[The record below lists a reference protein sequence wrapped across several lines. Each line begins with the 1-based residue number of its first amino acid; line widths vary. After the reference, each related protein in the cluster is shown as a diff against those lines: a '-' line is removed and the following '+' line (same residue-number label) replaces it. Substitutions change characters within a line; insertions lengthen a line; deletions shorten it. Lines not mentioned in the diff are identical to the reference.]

1 MNGLTP
7 TQDRHSNMT
16 TQDTS
21 LPLTNPRDDVDLKV
35 REYFATYFSTPVTF
49 TDNEYDL
56 VKSFFVERTNN
67 ADAAA
72 ALTAGILNA
81 VDELDLY
88 PSDIIEQFKNS
99 DDFTTAIPLFLNL
112 TRKGTSLLGYINE
125 RKVPAN
131 IKRQIGI

>member
-1 MNGLTP
+1 
-7 TQDRHSNMT
+7 MT

-21 LPLTNPRDDVDLKV
+21 LPLTNPQDDVDLKV

-56 VKSFFVERTNN
+56 VKSFFVEKTNN
-67 ADAAA
+67 AAAAA

-81 VDELDLY
+81 VDELGLY
-88 PSDIIEQFKNS
+88 ATDVIEQFKNS
-99 DDFTTAIPLFLNL
+99 ANFTIAIPLFLNL

>member
-1 MNGLTP
+1 
-7 TQDRHSNMT
+7 MT

-21 LPLTNPRDDVDLKV
+21 LPLTNPHDDVDLKV

-67 ADAAA
+67 AAAAA

>member
-1 MNGLTP
+1 
-7 TQDRHSNMT
+7 MT

-21 LPLTNPRDDVDLKV
+21 LPLTNPQDDVDLKV
-35 REYFATYFSTPVTF
+35 REYFETYFSTPITF
-49 TDNEYDL
+49 TDNDYEL
-56 VKSFFVERTNN
+56 VKSFFVERTNS

-81 VDELDLY
+81 VDELNLY

-99 DDFTTAIPLFLNL
+99 SDFTTAIPLFLNL

>member
-1 MNGLTP
+1 
-7 TQDRHSNMT
+7 MT

-21 LPLTNPRDDVDLKV
+21 LPLTNPQDDVDLKV
-35 REYFATYFSTPVTF
+35 REYFATYFSTPATF

-56 VKSFFVERTNN
+56 VKSFFVEKTNN
-67 ADAAA
+67 AAAAA
-72 ALTAGILNA
+72 ALTAGVLSA
-81 VDELDLY
+81 VDELGLY
-88 PSDIIEQFKNS
+88 PADIIEQFKNS
-99 DDFTTAIPLFLNL
+99 ANFTIAIPLFLNL

>member
-1 MNGLTP
+1 
-7 TQDRHSNMT
+7 MT

-21 LPLTNPRDDVDLKV
+21 LPLTNPQDDVDLKV

-49 TDNEYDL
+49 TDNDYDL
-56 VKSFFVERTNN
+56 VKSFFVEKTNN
-67 ADAAA
+67 EDAAA

-99 DDFTTAIPLFLNL
+99 SDFTTAIPLFLNL

-131 IKRQIGI
+131 ITRQIGI

>member
-1 MNGLTP
+1 
-7 TQDRHSNMT
+7 MT

-21 LPLTNPRDDVDLKV
+21 LPLTNPQDDIDLKV

-56 VKSFFVERTNN
+56 VKSFFVEKTNN
-67 ADAAA
+67 AAAAA
-72 ALTAGILNA
+72 ALTAGVLNA

-88 PSDIIEQFKNS
+88 PTDIIEQFKNNS
-99 DDFTTAIPLFLNL
+99 DFTIAIPLFLNL

-131 IKRQIGI
+131 IERQIGI

>member
-1 MNGLTP
+1 
-7 TQDRHSNMT
+7 MT

-21 LPLTNPRDDVDLKV
+21 LPLTNPQDDVDLKV
-35 REYFATYFSTPVTF
+35 REYFATYFSTPATF

-56 VKSFFVERTNN
+56 VKSFFVEKTNN
-67 ADAAA
+67 AAAAA
-72 ALTAGILNA
+72 ALTAGVLSA
-81 VDELDLY
+81 VDELGLY
-88 PSDIIEQFKNS
+88 PTDIIEQFKNS
-99 DDFTTAIPLFLNL
+99 DDFTTEIPLFLNL